1 MKAML
6 LLGTTAVVGAAS
18 IGCGNGDG
26 TTGFK
31 QNTGGAGGGTISTGS
46 HRPSG
51 SGTGGGGGNA
61 GSGGG
66 AGTNSGG
73 GSSTSTSSA
82 SGGGSGSCHDVFPA
96 DNWWNTS
103 VAGADLDPNS
113 DNYIAYINAHP
124 QPGNGVKDRLHADFD
139 SVGDGIPFNIV
150 DSSVTKVPV
159 TFGYA
164 DESDVGPYPIP
175 ANPKIEGN
183 GQGDAHLLMV
193 DTSECKLYEIGPAHQ
208 ESDGW
213 HAQAGAIFDLTSNAL
228 RHDCWTSAD
237 AAGLPVYPGLV
248 RYDEVI
254 AGEIKHALRFTVS
267 DTQQAW
273 IKPARHE
280 ASSDTNA
287 NAPPMGLR
295 LRLKSNAHVNGIVAG
310 AGAQPK
316 VVMVALQQ
324 YGMLLADNGSNW
336 FVSGEPNKN
345 WSDDD
350 FHGAFDQINGDDF
363 EVVKSADPIE
373 YHSSPS
379 CN

>member
-1 MKAML
+1 MKTTIVLGIAAM
-6 LLGTTAVVGAAS
+6 VGAAS
-18 IGCGNGDG
+18 IGCGGGDG
-26 TTGFK
+26 ATGFK

-46 HRPSG
+46 HPGAGGSSPGAGGSTSSTSSG
-51 SGTGGGGGNA
+51 
-61 GSGGG
+61 GSGGC
-66 AGTNSGG
+66 AI
-73 GSSTSTSSA
+73 
-82 SGGGSGSCHDVFPA
+82 FPQ
-96 DNWWNTS
+96 DNWWNTN
-103 VAGADLDPNS
+103 VASADLDPNS
-113 DNYIAYINAHP
+113 DNYIAYIND
-124 QPGNGVKDRLHADFD
+124 NGGTGPLHADFD
-139 SVGDGIPFNIV
+139 SVGDGIPFNLV

-159 TFGYA
+159 TFTYA

-183 GQGDAHLLMV
+183 GQGDAHLLMI

-208 ESDGW
+208 SGGAW
-213 HAQAGAIFDLTSNAL
+213 NANAGAIFDLTGDAL

-248 RYDEVI
+248 QYGEVM
-254 AGEIKHALRFTVS
+254 AGEIKHALRFTVN

-280 ASSDTNA
+280 ASSDTSA
-287 NAPPMGLR
+287 DAPPMGLR
-295 LRLKSNAHVNGIVAG
+295 LRLKSNAHVNGIIAG

-316 VVMVALQQ
+316 VVLVALQQ

-336 FVSGEPNKN
+336 FVSGEPNAG

-350 FHGAFDQINGDDF
+350 FHGAFGQIGGSDF